1 MFILNFSRLKYE
13 TVLAYCHNELIFAQK
28 SYEKGEG
35 VKCIEEDEQVRS
47 VLEDIVKKIETLKCT
62 KEDIRKKA
70 QTVNILKKYFEN
82 INNTHNKYIKK
93 GDGYI
98 PAFLVLELLSIYT
111 QKGFKEF
118 EKIDFIKY
126 QGYYESYKEKVKG
139 LIPKHFLTA
148 AEIVKNLDNLTLSNR
163 SKNNKKK
170 IVA

>member
-1 MFILNFSRLKYE
+1 MYKRGY
-13 TVLAYCHNELIFAQK
+13 
-28 SYEKGEG
+28 
-35 VKCIEEDEQVRS
+35 
-47 VLEDIVKKIETLKCT
+47 KKESSNCKHI
-62 KEDIRKKA
+62 
-70 QTVNILKKYFEN
+70 KKYFEN

-163 SKNNKKK
+163 SKNKKK